1 MTITEKVRIWDQQT
15 MYYTNDSI
23 QCFHG
28 KISRETASQIL
39 LQQGNG
45 RDGYYLI
52 RDCSR
57 SPGDYVLS
65 IWFRNQVMHF
75 QVHCLGDNRF
85 TIDDGPVFQGLDS
98 LVAHYR
104 VSPDGLPCQL
114 TGFAT
119 GKIPPLTSLK
129 FGVDTK
135 LHTACQKRSTST
147 VKQLLQDPNVRKEI
161 DARSSKGQTALHI
174 SCVYGDDE
182 IIGSLLY
189 AKSSTSASDS
199 SGKTAV
205 QVYFKDHVKN
215 IFNFKHFYSF
225 STILNVAFI

>member
-1 MTITEKVRIWDQQT
+1 MS
-15 MYYTNDSI
+15 YTNDLANHF
-23 QCFHG
+23 FHG
-28 KISRETASQIL
+28 KISREAASQIL

-45 RDGYYLI
+45 RNGFYLV

-65 IWFRNQVMHF
+65 IWIGNQVMHF

-98 LVAHYR
+98 LVAHYS

-114 TGFAT
+114 TGFAV
-119 GKIPPLTSLK
+119 GKLPPLTSLK

-135 LHTACQKRSTST
+135 LHTACQKRSTSN
-147 VKQLLQDPNVRKEI
+147 VKQILQNPNTRKEI

-174 SCVYGDDE
+174 SCVNGDNE

-189 AKSSTSASDS
+189 AKANTTAADST
-199 SGKTAV
+199 GKTSV
-205 QVYFKDHVKN
+205 QVFLLKDLSSVKLSN
-215 IFNFKHFYSF
+215 LNLIFHYSLSF
-225 STILNVAFI
+225 QNKPFRVKLL

>member
-1 MTITEKVRIWDQQT
+1 MS
-15 MYYTNDSI
+15 YTNELANYF
-23 QCFHG
+23 FHG
-28 KISRETASQIL
+28 KISREAASQIL

-45 RDGYYLI
+45 RNGFYLI

-65 IWFRNQVMHF
+65 IWIGNQVMHF

-98 LVAHYR
+98 LVAHYS

-114 TGFAT
+114 TGFAV
-119 GKIPPLTSLK
+119 GKLPPLTSLK
-129 FGVDTK
+129 FGIDTK
-135 LHTACQKRSTST
+135 LHIACQKRSTSN
-147 VKQLLQDPNVRKEI
+147 VKQILQNPNARKDI

-174 SCVYGDDE
+174 SCVNGDSE

-189 AKSSTSASDS
+189 AKANPSAADST
-199 SGKTAV
+199 GKTSV
-205 QVYFKDHVKN
+205 QVFFMNNLPNYQVILHHLTFPFPNILVLKN
-215 IFNFKHFYSF
+215 K
-225 STILNVAFI
+225 T